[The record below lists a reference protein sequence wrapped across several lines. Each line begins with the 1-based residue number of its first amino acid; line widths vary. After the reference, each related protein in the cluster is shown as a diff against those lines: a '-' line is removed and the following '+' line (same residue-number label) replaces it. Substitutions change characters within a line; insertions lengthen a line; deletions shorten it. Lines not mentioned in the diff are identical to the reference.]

1 MDLITSFQEINNSD
15 RLLQDLRDAI
25 VQKAITRPADSIF
38 SITPGIKGGQQVV
51 ALKDQEYI
59 TKQQIGCDPTFSA
72 FNIAG
77 LSQKWNPRSM
87 DVRIKMC
94 YTEFEG
100 AFTQWGL
107 ANGYDRRN
115 LQEADFFDFIQQ
127 MVAGAMAKDFIR
139 VAIFGNKDIL
149 VDDILG
155 ANAEGAAGDYNQ
167 IDAGLVKTL
176 QLLKSNPE
184 LAAQFVDITKNAG
197 ADLTAQALAAEE
209 ANAIYDAL
217 VDSLEFE
224 GGDQF
229 LTSNTLFK
237 NYKNQ
242 FRGKLLESG
251 VSAIQNNFEPQF
263 DGKSLTDLKFAYDR
277 YVKRDFTKVV
287 DEVAGTKVQN
297 LPHLAVIADKSN
309 LQIGVDDAAALTDL
323 RLEYVGGADENF
335 YIKASYLMDFKVP
348 NPYAVAA
355 AF

>member
-1 MDLITSFQEINNSD
+1 MNLINAFADINNSD

-25 VQKAITRPADSIF
+25 VQDAITRPAESIF
-38 SITPGIKGGQQVV
+38 TIVPGIKGGQQVV

-59 TKQQIGCDPTFSA
+59 TKQQVGCDPTFSA
-72 FNIAG
+72 FNIDG
-77 LSQKWNPRSM
+77 ISQKWNPRSM

-115 LQEADFFDFIQQ
+115 LQEADFFEFIRT
-127 MVAGAMAKDFIR
+127 MTSKAMAKDFVR
-139 VAIFGNKDIL
+139 VAIFGNKDIAT
-149 VDDILG
+149 DATLG
-155 ANAEGAAGDYNQ
+155 TNAQGAAADYNQ

-176 QLLKSNPE
+176 QILKANPE
-184 LAAQFVDITKNAG
+184 LASQFIDVDKNAG
-197 ADLTAQALAAEE
+197 IDVAGQTLAAGE

-217 VDSLEFE
+217 VESLEFE

-229 LTSNTLFK
+229 LTSYSLYK
-237 NYKNQ
+237 NYKDQ

-251 VSAIQNNFEPQF
+251 VAAIQGEFVPEF
-263 DGKSLTDLKFAYDR
+263 DGKALTDLKFGYDNI
-277 YVKRDFTKVV
+277 VKRDFNN
-287 DEVAGTKVQN
+287 AGVKH

-323 RLEYVGGADENF
+323 RLEYVGGKDESF

-348 NPYAVAA
+348 NPYAIGA

>member
-1 MDLITSFQEINNSD
+1 MNLIAALTDINNSD

-25 VQKAITRPADSIF
+25 VQDAITRPADSIF
-38 SITPGIKGGQQVV
+38 TITPGIKGGQQVV
-51 ALKDQEYI
+51 ALRDQEYI
-59 TKQQIGCDPTFSA
+59 TKQQAGCDPTFTA
-72 FNIAG
+72 FNIKG
-77 LSQKWNPRSM
+77 IGQKWNPRSM

-115 LQEADFFDFIQQ
+115 LQEADFFDFIKD
-127 MVAGAMAKDFIR
+127 MTAKSMAKDFMR
-139 VAIFGNKDIL
+139 VAIFGNKDIV

-155 ANAEGAAGDYNQ
+155 ANAEGAAGDYDQ
-167 IDAGLVKTL
+167 IDAGLLKTL
-176 QLLKSNPE
+176 QLLKANAE
-184 LAAQFVDITKNAG
+184 LADQFVAIEKNAG
-197 ADLTAQALAAEE
+197 ADMTAQALAAEE

-242 FRGKLLESG
+242 FRANLLESG
-251 VSAIQNNFEPQF
+251 VAAIQNTFDPQF
-263 DGKSLTDLKFAYDR
+263 DGKTLTDLKFAYDR
-277 YVKRDFTKVV
+277 YVKRDFTKVA
-287 DEVAGTKVQN
+287 DATAGTKVQN
-297 LPHLAVIADKSN
+297 VPHLAVIADKSN
-309 LQIGVDDAAALTDL
+309 LQIGVDDTAALTDL
-323 RLEYVGGADENF
+323 RLEYVGGKDESF